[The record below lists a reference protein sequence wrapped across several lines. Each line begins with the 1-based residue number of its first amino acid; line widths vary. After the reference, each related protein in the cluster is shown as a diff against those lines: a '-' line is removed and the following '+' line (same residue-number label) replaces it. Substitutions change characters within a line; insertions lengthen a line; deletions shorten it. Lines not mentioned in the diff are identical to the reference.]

1 MEFPRLRPVVAL
13 VVMIG
18 ALFMFSADASAT
30 ALGLLRLDS
39 GSGGVT
45 VGIDFVD
52 WLPTGG
58 GTGTFVVGSGSTLTG
73 AGGPVLSGQT
83 GVLTDL
89 SGATVFPVA
98 NFMTFTSQPTLAFDL
113 TFIGAG
119 SANTNCAGLAIG
131 GSCSIFVGSPIIL
144 TLNATGTGVAL
155 ALGGVSRD
163 GATPTSEWLGSF
175 TTQVAGRSPVDIQ
188 NQFGCIPGLTA
199 VACTNPGAT
208 VASTFSGEFLA
219 RAISVPEPISLSL
232 LGIGLFG
239 LSLAR
244 RKNTIG

>member
-1 MEFPRLRPVVAL
+1 MMFPGLRPVAAL
-13 VVMIG
+13 VVIVG

-45 VGIDFVD
+45 VGLNFID
-52 WLPTGG
+52 WLPAGG
-58 GTGTFVVGSGSTLTG
+58 GTGTFVVGSGTTLTS
-73 AGGPVLSGQT
+73 AGGPVSAGQS
-83 GVLTDL
+83 GVLIDL

-98 NFMTFTSQPTLAFDL
+98 NFMTFASQPLLAFDL
-113 TFIGAG
+113 TFLGAG

-155 ALGGVSRD
+155 ALGGVARD
-163 GATPTSEWLGSF
+163 GATPISEWLGSF
-175 TTQVAGRSPVDIQ
+175 TTQVAGRTPLEIQ

-199 VACTNPGAT
+199 VACTHPGET
-208 VASTFSGEFLA
+208 VGSTFSGEFLA
-219 RAISVPEPISLSL
+219 RATSVPEPMSLSL
-232 LGIGLFG
+232 LSIGLLG